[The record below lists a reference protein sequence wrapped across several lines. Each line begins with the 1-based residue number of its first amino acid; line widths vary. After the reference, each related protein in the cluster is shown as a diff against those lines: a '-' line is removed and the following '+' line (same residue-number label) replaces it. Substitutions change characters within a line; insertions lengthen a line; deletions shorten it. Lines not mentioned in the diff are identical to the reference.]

1 MDHALGFQHQES
13 SSRRGNGLQYDDME
27 QIRATCLQMIRR
39 RALLSATASFVPI
52 PGVGLI
58 TDTAVL
64 VSLIDDIN
72 EKFGLDKQAMKE
84 LAPAKKAL
92 AYQLMTRA
100 GGMLAARFSTSRLLG
115 LILQRAGLRLGVVEA
130 TRYAPIVGQ
139 AISAGIAY
147 FILTGISRR
156 HIEQCMQV
164 TSELRNNQQSD
175 FTPA

>member
-1 MDHALGFQHQES
+1 MDHALGFPHRKS
-13 SSRRGNGLQYDDME
+13 SGSSGNGLQFDDIE
-27 QIRATCLQMIRR
+27 QVRAVCRQMIRR
-39 RALLSATASFVPI
+39 RALLSAAASFVPI
-52 PGVGLI
+52 PGAGLI

-72 EKFGLDKQAMKE
+72 EKFGLDKQAIKE
-84 LAPAKKAL
+84 LEPAKKAL

-139 AISAGIAY
+139 AISAGFAY
-147 FILTGISRR
+147 FILTHIARR
-156 HIEQCMQV
+156 HVEQCMQV
-164 TSELRNNQQSD
+164 TSELNNSQQSD
-175 FTPA
+175 FTQA

>member
-1 MDHALGFQHQES
+1 MDYALGFPRRKS
-13 SSRRGNGLQYDDME
+13 SSTSGNGLQFDDME
-27 QIRATCLQMIRR
+27 QIRAACLQMIRR
-39 RALLSATASFVPI
+39 RAMLSAAASFVPI
-52 PGVGLI
+52 PGASLI

-72 EKFGLDKQAMKE
+72 EKFGLDKHSIKE
-84 LAPAKKAL
+84 LAPGKKAL

-139 AISAGIAY
+139 AISATIAY
-147 FILTGISRR
+147 LVLTGITRK
-156 HIEQCMQV
+156 HVDQCMQLA
-164 TSELRNNQQSD
+164 EMLNQEENN
-175 FTPA
+175 PA

>member
-1 MDHALGFQHQES
+1 MDQALGFPRRKS
-13 SSRRGNGLQYDDME
+13 SSTSGNGWQLDDLE
-27 QIRATCLQMIRR
+27 QVRATCLQMIRR

-52 PGVGLI
+52 PGAGLI

-72 EKFGLDKQAMKE
+72 EKFGLDKQAIKE

-147 FILTGISRR
+147 FILAGIARR
-156 HIEQCMQV
+156 HVDQCQRLV
-164 TSELRNNQQSD
+164 EDLREE
-175 FTPA
+175 TTIRV